1 MSAWWQGLSTLQQI
15 FAGLAIPA
23 TVVMVLQSILLLF
36 GIGFGGDSDVGG
48 MEQADDFDGANEG
61 IGDGSGDGL
70 ALFTIRG
77 IVAFFAVGGWA
88 GMVAANNL
96 PPWGAILVA
105 FVAGSAALFL
115 LALLIKYSFKLQDKG
130 NLELSNAVGKTGK
143 VYIPI
148 PPKRGGQGKITALVQ
163 ERLVE
168 LDAATLGEYE
178 LKTGEMVYI
187 SAVIDEQTV
196 LVERFSEN
204 AGKKQGG
211 ISKWI
216 QN

>member
-1 MSAWWQGLSTLQQI
+1 MGAWWQGLSGLQQI

-36 GIGFGGDSDVGG
+36 GVGFGGETDVGG
-48 MEQADDFDGANEG
+48 AETGDFSDTNDGVGDDT
-61 IGDGSGDGL
+61 GDGL
-70 ALFTIRG
+70 ALFTVRG

-88 GMVAANNL
+88 GMVAAKTL
-96 PPWGAILVA
+96 PPWASILVA
-105 FVAGSAALFL
+105 FAAGSVALFL
-115 LALLIKYSFKLQDKG
+115 LALLLKYSFKLQDKG
-130 NLELSNAVGKTGK
+130 NLDISNAVGKTGK

-148 PPKRGGQGKITALVQ
+148 PPKRGGQGKITTLVQ

-168 LDAATLGEYE
+168 LEAVTMDEYE
-178 LKTGEMVYI
+178 LKTGEMVRI
-187 SAVIDEQTV
+187 SAIVDEQTV
-196 LVERFSEN
+196 LVEGFFEN
-204 AGKKQGG
+204 TTKKQGG

>member
-1 MSAWWQGLSTLQQI
+1 MGAWWQGLSGLQQI

-36 GIGFGGDSDVGG
+36 GVGFGGETDVGG
-48 MEQADDFDGANEG
+48 AETGDFSDTNDGV
-61 IGDGSGDGL
+61 GDGTGDGL
-70 ALFTIRG
+70 ALFTVRG

-88 GMVAANNL
+88 GMVAAKTL
-96 PPWGAILVA
+96 PPWASILVA
-105 FVAGSAALFL
+105 FAAGSVALFL
-115 LALLIKYSFKLQDKG
+115 LALLLKYSFKLQDKG
-130 NLELSNAVGKTGK
+130 NLDISNAVGKTGK

-148 PPKRGGQGKITALVQ
+148 PPKRGGQGKITTLVQ

-168 LDAATLGEYE
+168 LEAVTMDEYE
-178 LKTGEMVYI
+178 LKTGEMVRI
-187 SAVIDEQTV
+187 SAIVDEQTV
-196 LVERFSEN
+196 LVEGFFEN
-204 AGKKQGG
+204 TTKKQGG

>member
-1 MSAWWQGLSTLQQI
+1 MGAWWQGLSGLQQI

-36 GIGFGGDSDVGG
+36 GVGFGGETDVGG
-48 MEQADDFDGANEG
+48 AETGDFSDTNDGV
-61 IGDGSGDGL
+61 GDGTGDGL
-70 ALFTIRG
+70 ALFTVRG

-88 GMVAANNL
+88 GMVAAKTL
-96 PPWGAILVA
+96 PPWASILVA
-105 FVAGSAALFL
+105 FAAGSVALFL
-115 LALLIKYSFKLQDKG
+115 LALLLKYSFKLQDKG
-130 NLELSNAVGKTGK
+130 NLDISNAVGKTGK

-168 LDAATLGEYE
+168 LEAVTMDEYE
-178 LKTGEMVYI
+178 LKTGEMVRI
-187 SAVIDEQTV
+187 SAIVDEQTV
-196 LVERFSEN
+196 LVEGFFEN
-204 AGKKQGG
+204 TTKKQGG